1 MCMPD
6 ESRSEKSILHINLYF
21 ISLYFPLFLP
31 RSIIFLQ
38 GKGVLACGGQRYGG
52 WSGLSASHRQ
62 GLAGV
67 HRNAVGLP
75 GDAEQLK
82 HKATWAAPR
91 RPCRKWLR
99 GLFLHFG
106 LSLPVGDATDP
117 LACLGV
123 SATLDAYTRSLLCSS
138 LIRAEPQACTQK
150 DSRSRTYSSLWVK
163 RALSGSGK
171 AFSQRWTDGKASAL
185 QSRKG
190 VDHSFFFSFWDDAF
204 CCYFSRNW
212 KCCYYYYYYY
222 YY

>member
-6 ESRSEKSILHINLYF
+6 KSRSEKSILRINLYF

-38 GKGVLACGGQRYGG
+38 RKGVLACGGQRYGG
-52 WSGLSASHRQ
+52 WSGLSASHQQ

-82 HKATWAAPR
+82 HKATWAAPC

-117 LACLGV
+117 LARLGV
-123 SATLDAYTRSLLCSS
+123 SATLDARSLLCSS
-138 LIRAEPQACTQK
+138 LIRAEPQACAQK
-150 DSRSRTYSSLWVK
+150 DSRSRTYSSLWVV
-163 RALSGSGK
+163 RTLRGSGK
-171 AFSQRWTDGKASAL
+171 AFRQRWTDGKASAL

-190 VDHSFFFSFWDDAF
+190 VDHFYFLGYTF
-204 CCYFSRNW
+204 CCWFSRDW
-212 KCCYYYYYYY
+212 KLYYYYYLLY
-222 YY
+222 